1 MVTQR
6 IQASLL
12 LPLKLATKLALV
24 SLDTDWALTQQCGIT
39 SPFSQPCRGKV
50 GQDHKHCLHHFCSL
64 QSTIPPL
71 SLNSSRKIS
80 HCRRLVHLLLLGK
93 YFLDLEKKLDPYHNS
108 W

>member
-39 SPFSQPCRGKV
+39 SPFSQPCRGKLV
-50 GQDHKHCLHHFCSL
+50 RIINTVCIIFVHSNPPSLH
-64 QSTIPPL
+64 
-71 SLNSSRKIS
+71 
-80 HCRRLVHLLLLGK
+80 
-93 YFLDLEKKLDPYHNS
+93 
-108 W
+108 